1 MSVNMAASFAEKG
14 KSVLLIDADVR
25 HPSVAPALG
34 MNSGVGLVSLL
45 AGEVS
50 AKEAIQPYWKSFL
63 HVLPAEEQKTPSGII
78 LGSDVMR
85 QLIDQAAE
93 RYDYVIIDTAPMTV
107 ANDAAV
113 FAEQGGVLLLVVGQG
128 VAQKKALR
136 EVVKEFRMSKTAI
149 RGVVLNMVSVN
160 NAGRSSYYYYEDHED
175 GSSPRKKSKS
185 RAARSKK

>member
-1 MSVNMAASFAEKG
+1 M
-14 KSVLLIDADVR
+14 
-25 HPSVAPALG
+25 
-34 MNSGVGLVSLL
+34 
-45 AGEVS
+45 
-50 AKEAIQPYWKSFL
+50 
-63 HVLPAEEQKTPSGII
+63 
-78 LGSDVMR
+78 
-85 QLIDQAAE
+85 
-93 RYDYVIIDTAPMTV
+93 

-128 VAQKKALR
+128 IAQKKALR

-175 GSSPRKKSKS
+175 GSSSRKKSKS

>member
-1 MSVNMAASFAEKG
+1 MCCLP
-14 KSVLLIDADVR
+14 KSRR
-25 HPSVAPALG
+25 HRLALFW
-34 MNSGVGLVSLL
+34 GL
-45 AGEVS
+45 
-50 AKEAIQPYWKSFL
+50 
-63 HVLPAEEQKTPSGII
+63 
-78 LGSDVMR
+78 M
-85 QLIDQAAE
+85 
-93 RYDYVIIDTAPMTV
+93 

-128 VAQKKALR
+128 IAQKKALR

-175 GSSPRKKSKS
+175 GSSSRKKSKS